1 MDVSKFKARARAEL
15 HSAMR
20 PQLQQWPLTMRKGEQ
35 LNGLCNICQHAFHI
49 FSYLF
54 IFHIFLYYIF
64 SCQYE
69 CTNMTMTLWQTHST
83 SVSTCFNITLNVFRA
98 DTAGEREANP
108 WHDNYSRQF
117 DIFLIFGFE
126 FPPPSPQRPAKPL
139 CSQRWIGQSFDSLGI
154 LSTCSAVGL
163 SYQVLKLYTLQHV
176 ANRCKS
182 M

>member
-1 MDVSKFKARARAEL
+1 MFATAFRSHLIPIGSGVCQGWVPPHCQHTSVANHGRQQIQGQSKSRAAQRDA
-15 HSAMR
+15 ATTPAVTVNNAKR
-20 PQLQQWPLTMRKGEQ
+20 WTTQWFVQHG
-35 LNGLCNICQHAFHI
+35 QHAFHI

-83 SVSTCFNITLNVFRA
+83 SVSTCFNIALNVFRA

-117 DIFLIFGFE
+117 DIF
-126 FPPPSPQRPAKPL
+126 
-139 CSQRWIGQSFDSLGI
+139 
-154 LSTCSAVGL
+154 
-163 SYQVLKLYTLQHV
+163 
-176 ANRCKS
+176 
-182 M
+182 

>member
-1 MDVSKFKARARAEL
+1 MFATAFRSHLIPIGSGVCQGWVPP
-15 HSAMR
+15 H
-20 PQLQQWPLTMRKGEQ
+20 
-35 LNGLCNICQHAFHI
+35 CQHTSVANHGRQQIQGQSKSRAAQRDAATTPAVTVNNAKRWTTQWFVQHGQHMSTC

-83 SVSTCFNITLNVFRA
+83 SVSTCFNIALNVFRA

-117 DIFLIFGFE
+117 DIF
-126 FPPPSPQRPAKPL
+126 
-139 CSQRWIGQSFDSLGI
+139 
-154 LSTCSAVGL
+154 
-163 SYQVLKLYTLQHV
+163 
-176 ANRCKS
+176 
-182 M
+182 